1 MASKLDI
8 EYIELRNFLSYG
20 DYTTRLEV
28 ANLGPVLILG
38 DVESSEEG
46 SGSNGAGKSSLLAA
60 FIWCLFGRTITNP
73 NPGDRV
79 TNWFT
84 KKNCYVKIK
93 TADGYEIIRTR
104 NFDGHS
110 ELILRKDGDDETQS
124 TNTNA
129 QKRLK
134 ELFGLDYEIFTS
146 SVFCGQFGKSF
157 LEMSPVK
164 RKETIERLLG
174 LDRLNKFAD
183 EAKVQFK
190 QVENRQE
197 VTRSKIDVVKADA
210 KRQDDRL
217 VESRDAQDRFEEDRQ
232 DRLDNISNK
241 LTEVRQE
248 ISKIVVPDAE
258 ALEKQWKVANAI
270 LAKISE
276 YQDKIKENHMRAQ
289 FLSGEISRADE
300 NYADFKPYEVPDLD
314 ELEQKHKVADRA
326 RMHISQL
333 NDEMVKVRGQIH
345 CLSQDISRY
354 QNVVEEWETKSD
366 TNCESC
372 GQVIGPDHVEHTL
385 SSIKEELEKAC
396 SQQHKLSDRQVDV
409 AEAIN
414 LLQIRAESPEMSV
427 AEAKRLIELN
437 KSLAEDALATAL
449 QQEGM
454 EKEKEQLLSNNEKLV
469 TVVEQTVTKLEQI
482 KPKVTLEEVSQIK
495 AVQASLDRRW
505 ADLTERSKE
514 IVEESNPYDKIISDL
529 HGVIGKLTTEID
541 EYENEIGQLDVLFK
555 HYKYIYRSYSD
566 RRKIKSWLLSELI
579 PFLNDRVQYYLDM
592 LDIDM
597 SIKFSST
604 LNAETD
610 RWGYE
615 FCSGGERKRIDLAI
629 MFGLYDLYMS
639 IYGQQCSIMV
649 LDEVD
654 SRLDKRGVES
664 FTEIVTDICTN
675 DERPRPSTIFVISHK
690 QELESLFPSQIT
702 IKKKGHFSSIDQTV
716 FTSD

>member
-1 MASKLDI
+1 MAAKLDI

-38 DVESSEEG
+38 EVESSEDDV
-46 SGSNGAGKSSLLAA
+46 GSNGAGKSSLLTA

-73 NPGDRV
+73 SPGDRV

-93 TADGYEIIRTR
+93 TADGWEIIRTR
-104 NFDGHS
+104 NFDNHS
-110 ELILRKDGDDETQS
+110 ELILRKDGDDATQS

-129 QKRLK
+129 QTKLK

-183 EAKVQFK
+183 EAKIQFK

-197 VTRSKIDVVKADA
+197 ITRTKINVLQSDIE
-210 KRQDDRL
+210 RQDDRL
-217 VESRDAQDRFEEDRQ
+217 SSNHRAKGQFEDDREEKLNGISDKLESIR
-232 DRLDNISNK
+232 K
-241 LTEVRQE
+241 E
-248 ISKIVVPDAE
+248 IAKIDFPNVDF
-258 ALEKQWKVANAI
+258 LKKQWSIANTI
-270 LAKISE
+270 VSKISE
-276 YQDKIKENHMRAQ
+276 YQNTIKENKIKSQ
-289 FLSGEISRADE
+289 YLSSKIEGISLDYE
-300 NYADFKPYEVPDLD
+300 PYKVPDLN
-314 ELEQKHKVADRA
+314 ELAKRHKIANESQSN
-326 RMHISQL
+326 ISKL
-333 NDEMVKVRGQIH
+333 NDEMIKIRGQVH
-345 CLSQDISRY
+345 CLAQDISRY
-354 QNVVEEWETKSD
+354 ETIIEEWETKSD

-385 SSIKEELEKAC
+385 SSIKKEYEKSCAE
-396 SQQHKLSDRQVDV
+396 QIKLSNLQVDV
-409 AEAIN
+409 ASAIDKLAENKKPTISIEEA
-414 LLQIRAESPEMSV
+414 Q
-427 AEAKRLIELN
+427 RLIELN
-437 KSLAEDALATAL
+437 ERRLEEIAKAKQDKLNSET
-449 QQEGM
+449 EIKNI
-454 EKEKEQLLSNNEKLV
+454 EKENRKLEIIVANTLEKLSQV
-469 TVVEQTVTKLEQI
+469 
-482 KPKVTLEEVSQIK
+482 KPKVTLEEISQLEAYKNSLEERMTDLKERLSEVS
-495 AVQASLDRRW
+495 S
-505 ADLTERSKE
+505 E
-514 IVEESNPYDKIISDL
+514 INPYAKIVIDL
-529 HGVIGKLTTEID
+529 QKTIGKLKTEID
-541 EYENEIGQLDVLFK
+541 EFENEIKQLDVLFN

-592 LDIDM
+592 LDINM

-604 LNAETD
+604 LSAETD
-610 RWGYE
+610 KWDYE

-639 IYGQQCSIMV
+639 IYGTQCNIMV

-664 FTEIVTDICTN
+664 FTEIVHDICTN

-690 QELESLFPSQIT
+690 QELQSLFPSQIT
-702 IKKKGHFSSIDQTV
+702 IKKSGDFSSIDQTV
-716 FTSD
+716 FNSD

>member
-8 EYIELRNFLSYG
+8 EYIEVRNFLSYG
-20 DYTTRLEV
+20 DYTTRLDV

-46 SGSNGAGKSSLLAA
+46 SGSNGAGKSSLLSA

-79 TNWFT
+79 TNWYT
-84 KKNCYVKIK
+84 KRNCYVKIG
-93 TADGYEIIRTR
+93 TADGWEIIRTR

-110 ELILRKDGDDETQS
+110 ELILRKNGDDETQS

-129 QKRLK
+129 QTKLK
-134 ELFGLDYEIFTS
+134 EIFGLDYEIFTS

-183 EAKVQFK
+183 AAKVQFK

-210 KRQDDRL
+210 KRQDERL
-217 VESRDAQDRFEEDRQ
+217 SENREAQSSFEEDRQ
-232 DRLDNISNK
+232 ERLEVVSNK
-241 LTEVRQE
+241 LTEVKQE
-248 ISKIVVPDAE
+248 ISKIVMPDVE
-258 ALEKQWKVANAI
+258 TLKKQWQVANAI
-270 LAKISE
+270 FTKVSE
-276 YQDKIKENHMRAQ
+276 YRDEIKENQIRVQ
-289 FLSGEISRADE
+289 SLSGQISRADE
-300 NYADFKPYEVPDLD
+300 NYACFKPYEVPDLD
-314 ELEQKHKVADRA
+314 ELEQKHKEATQAQTHVA
-326 RMHISQL
+326 QL
-333 NDEMVKVRGQIH
+333 NDEVVKVRGQIH

-354 QNVVEEWETKSD
+354 QAIVEEWETKPD

-372 GQVIGPDHVEHTL
+372 GQMIGPDHVEHTL
-385 SSIKEELEKAC
+385 SSVKEELEKAC
-396 SQQHKLSDRQVDV
+396 IEQNSLSSRQVDV

-414 LLQIRAESPEMSV
+414 ILRAKAEKPEISV

-454 EKEKEQLLSNNEKLV
+454 EKERDKLLAKNGSLTAIVERTVDQLEKM
-469 TVVEQTVTKLEQI
+469 
-482 KPKVTLEEVSQIK
+482 KPQVTLEEVAQI
-495 AVQASLDRRW
+495 QAIQDSLDKRL
-505 ADLTERSKE
+505 ADLTERSGE
-514 IVEESNPYDKIISDL
+514 ILGEINPYSKIISDL
-529 HGVIGKLTTEID
+529 RDVVAKLTAEVD
-541 EYENEIGQLDVLFK
+541 EYESEIGQLDVLFK

-597 SIKFSST
+597 CIKFNST

-610 RWGYE
+610 RWDYE

-702 IKKKGHFSSIDQTV
+702 IKKKGNFSSIDQTV
-716 FTSD
+716 FTSE